1 MGDKYGSDVYL
12 PMPVNRD
19 QLGQRKV
26 EKIQREIERLEKEQV
41 NKKELIERL
50 SRLQQNEDR
59 QKEIQN
65 NVLNRHNKDQLLLAE
80 KERTHGRDSVA
91 SIKNGENID
100 SVIAQRTKEYSR
112 QQNAVELEARF
123 LVQERDR
130 LQAAREKVREQRRA
144 LQTMT
149 PADSVLSAPDIVQRG
164 GGSGARPY
172 SRLSVATPERAVHS
186 VDATI
191 KDTIKTLPQTVDKI
205 MRLRQDVQRHYEKY
219 KRPYR
224 GEMGI
229 QSYKP
234 QQIEHYFLVR
244 AILDDVVTGFLD
256 SYFKPAIPLVEKEAY
271 TALVEKDSKDLEK
284 AAIALSERKAVQLIM
299 EELVLDVTA
308 DMTKEAVDEQKH
320 TYGMVRN
327 MAFKELMN
335 RTEAI
340 VLGEDQGRQPNDQGY
355 SMVTKTFFGYQQ
367 QRNRQRMELWGH
379 SQPFTVKAAPQ
390 RIRKK
395 KPEKKKKE
403 EVADEEGEKD
413 DEEDPDIIVL
423 EYHQIIPV
431 DIRAY
436 EPIRTDTPDVKRTK
450 RIYQTYMNK
459 EVEYWSRME
468 ATLHRIDLPKRCGG
482 VLSMARSPNQR
493 FLAVGTIHGD
503 CIVYDTWT
511 APWRPI
517 KVIVNNQKGNDAI
530 LYIAWSLDNSR
541 LITTTASGLVNIW
554 SFLGGGLRKADTKS
568 LGIQPDS
575 DGQLP
580 KQLGLMFQFDVDEN
594 DFMFYQGPFVEQET
608 LTQSF
613 TPTVASFYP
622 SFTLFGIQNM
632 ICIALENGDVLKADL
647 EYALGSSGSAEFTEA
662 PKILNQMNFEELEG
676 INVIGKGIE
685 AELLRRHKTIITFMG
700 YVDNINRMVTVDTDG
715 YIMLWKLDSENMT
728 TTGWYVPEFKYR
740 IAASKAMYTPI
751 TKEKPK
757 VRGHIISIVTLIF
770 TSLQMIFTDRL
781 SQMPGERPRTLQEIA
796 KQRKTT
802 QTTLDNMQ
810 LGDPWHK
817 EILRDDGLT
826 LLVYAPKGGVK
837 TTGAMFHLVMRH
849 IETDTLSSYVTRMY
863 KPIKVKHTKLFEPKM
878 SINGRDMIFLM
889 LFPSYPPK
897 AAHLTIVVCDLTI
910 GELKPFRRDIHL
922 TTAEYNDILENDVV
936 QYDVSQ
942 TYGPTGSSYVFVNIR
957 GELKAF
963 SLTSGRQIVMMERE
977 EDRFSGFP
985 GCLIDASDWE
995 LPRNLE
1001 VSLVC
1006 SKGKMYAV
1014 FYGQKINYISII
1026 TFTDTNSYR
1035 QRRAMWK
1042 SYEVWTEHQVMPI
1055 EQRCNFITQEL
1066 ADTQHP
1072 SVYMRSLVIEC
1083 MDKAIRQ
1090 SDGVDF
1096 TNDFLFENQAID
1108 KIENYLALQEEV
1120 EKSDLLIDTA
1130 AKPVEEDPEEKD
1142 KTNFAP
1148 EDYLIS

>member
-1 MGDKYGSDVYL
+1 MGDVYGSDVYL
-12 PMPVNRD
+12 PMPVDRD
-19 QLGQRKV
+19 KLGQRKV
-26 EKIQREIERLEKEQV
+26 EKIQREIEKLEKEQSD
-41 NKKELIERL
+41 KKELIERL
-50 SRLQQNEDR
+50 SRMQENHDR
-59 QKEIQN
+59 QTEIQN
-65 NVLNRHNKDQLLLAE
+65 NVLNRHTKDQLLLVE
-80 KERTHGRDSVA
+80 KERGYGRESAA

-100 SVIAQRTKEYSR
+100 NVIAQRTKEYSR

-144 LQTMT
+144 LQSMT
-149 PADSVLSAPDIVQRG
+149 PAARQDSVLSAPDMVQRG
-164 GGSGARPY
+164 GGSGSTPY
-172 SRLSVATPERAVHS
+172 SRLSMATPERPVHS

-191 KDTIKTLPQTVDKI
+191 KDTIQSLPQTVDKI

-219 KRPYR
+219 KHPYR

-234 QQIEHYFLVR
+234 HQIEHYFLVR
-244 AILDDVVTGFLD
+244 AILDDVVTGILD
-256 SYFKPAIPLVEKEAY
+256 SYFRPAIPLVEKEAY
-271 TALVEKDSKDLEK
+271 TALVEKDSKELEK

-308 DMTKEAVDEQKH
+308 DMTREAVDEQKH

-327 MAFKELMN
+327 MAFKEVMN

-379 SQPFTVKAAPQ
+379 SQPFTAKAAPQ
-390 RIRKK
+390 RIKKK

-403 EVADEEGEKD
+403 EVVEEEGDKD
-413 DEEDPDIIVL
+413 DDEDPDIVVL
-423 EYHQIIPV
+423 EYHHIIPV
-431 DIRAY
+431 DIRMY
-436 EPIRTDTPDVKRTK
+436 EPVRTDTPDVKHNK
-450 RIYQTYMNK
+450 RIYQTYMTK
-459 EVEYWSRME
+459 EVEYWARVE
-468 ATLHRIDLPKRCGG
+468 ATLNRINLPKRCGG

-503 CIVYDTWT
+503 CMIYDTWT
-511 APWRPI
+511 VPWRPI
-517 KVIVNNQKGNDAI
+517 KVIVNNQGGNDPI

-541 LITTTASGLVNIW
+541 VITTTASGLVNVW

-580 KQLGLMFQFDVDEN
+580 KQLGLMFQFDVDDN

-613 TPTVASFYP
+613 SPTVASFYP
-622 SFTLFGIQNM
+622 SFSFFGIQNM

-647 EYALGSSGSAEFTEA
+647 EYALGSSSTAEFTET
-662 PKILNQMNFEELEG
+662 PKIINQMNFEELEG

-700 YVDNINRMVTVDTDG
+700 YVDNINRMVTVDSDG
-715 YIMLWKLDSENMT
+715 YIMLWKLDNENMT

-740 IAASKAMYTPI
+740 IATSKAMYTPI
-751 TKEKPK
+751 NKEKPK
-757 VRGHIISIVTLIF
+757 
-770 TSLQMIFTDRL
+770 MIFTDRL
-781 SQMPGERPRTLQEIA
+781 SQMPGERARTLQEIA

-817 EILRDDGLT
+817 EILRDEGLT
-826 LLVYAPKGGVK
+826 LYVYAPKGGVK

-863 KPIKVKHTKLFEPKM
+863 KPIKVKYTKLFEPRM
-878 SINGRDMIFLM
+878 SANGRDMIFLM

-897 AAHLTIVVCDLTI
+897 GAHLTIVICDLTI
-910 GELKPFRRDIHL
+910 GELKPYRRDIHL
-922 TTAEYNDILENDVV
+922 TTSEYNDILDDNVV

-957 GELKAF
+957 GELKAY
-963 SLTSGRQIVMMERE
+963 SLTTGRQVIMMERE

-985 GCLIDASDWE
+985 GCLIDASDWD

-1001 VSLVC
+1001 VTMVC

-1014 FYGQKINYISII
+1014 FYGQKINYISVIS
-1026 TFTDTNSYR
+1026 FTDTNTYR

-1066 ADTQHP
+1066 SDTQHP
-1072 SVYMRSLVIEC
+1072 SVYMRALVLQC
-1083 MDKAIRQ
+1083 MDDAIMQ
-1090 SDGVDF
+1090 SDGVEF
-1096 TNDFLFENQAID
+1096 TNEFMFENQAVD
-1108 KIENYLALQEEV
+1108 KVENYIALQEEV
-1120 EKSDLLIDTA
+1120 EKSNILVDTA
-1130 AKPVEEDPEEKD
+1130 VKPVEEEPDERD
-1142 KTNFAP
+1142 RTNFAP